1 MVKGAQR
8 PMASAEAKGAHLV
21 VGWVGPSSSPSS
33 APATSLQVGA
43 RALHTGFAERS
54 IAAVLCHRATLPA
67 QSALCGAAA
76 RAAAAPPPLLIR
88 PAAAAAAAA
97 AAATAAAVS
106 RRRQRAVRRRRRRVL
121 TLWPLPLE
129 IDVAPL
135 LLASALVSFASFL
148 IPRQW

>member
-1 MVKGAQR
+1 
-8 PMASAEAKGAHLV
+8 MASTEAKGAHLA

-33 APATSLQVGA
+33 APASPLQVGA
-43 RALHTGFAERS
+43 RALHARLAERPV
-54 IAAVLCHRATLPA
+54 AAVLCHGATLPA
-67 QSALCGAAA
+67 HSALCGAAA

-97 AAATAAAVS
+97 AAVAAAAAAAVS
-106 RRRQRAVRRRRRRVL
+106 RRRQRAVRRRCRRVL

-135 LLASALVSFASFL
+135 LLASVLVSFASFL
-148 IPRQW
+148 IPSEW

>member
-1 MVKGAQR
+1 
-8 PMASAEAKGAHLV
+8 MASAEAKGAHLV

-33 APATSLQVGA
+33 APASPLQVGA
-43 RALHTGFAERS
+43 RALHTGLAERS

-67 QSALCGAAA
+67 HSALCGAAA

-88 PAAAAAAAA
+88 PAAAA
-97 AAATAAAVS
+97 AAAVS